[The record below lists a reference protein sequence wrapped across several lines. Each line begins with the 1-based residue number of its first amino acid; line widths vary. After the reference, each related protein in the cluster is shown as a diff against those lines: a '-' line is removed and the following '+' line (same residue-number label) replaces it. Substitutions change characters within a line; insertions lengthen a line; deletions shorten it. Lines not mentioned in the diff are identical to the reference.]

1 MGLPWR
7 VDPGLSRHRNEKPFL
22 HESPMLGS
30 NLMLAP
36 IACQCVETLHQRF
49 GQKVLAV
56 EHGESGGIIMENNT
70 SNKYAALNPEAQT
83 AKAAIVAECDRLAAA
98 GVTFVAVHFDG

>member
-1 MGLPWR
+1 
-7 VDPGLSRHRNEKPFL
+7 
-22 HESPMLGS
+22 
-30 NLMLAP
+30 
-36 IACQCVETLHQRF
+36 
-49 GQKVLAV
+49 
-56 EHGESGGIIMENNT
+56 MENNT